1 MMMRV
6 CQISVFMECRQRRR
20 VQILLIIDKIN
31 LCPSVYSESSASGN
45 INLTHPH
52 ITYEILFII
61 FLFFKYFQSVFQE
74 FDIVGNTFVECI

>member
-45 INLTHPH
+45 IN
-52 ITYEILFII
+52 YVCA
-61 FLFFKYFQSVFQE
+61 QAW
-74 FDIVGNTFVECI
+74 FDLGAKPVISI

>member
-20 VQILLIIDKIN
+20 VQILLTIDKIN

-45 INLTHPH
+45 INLTHPPFFCCNL
-52 ITYEILFII
+52 LFRC
-61 FLFFKYFQSVFQE
+61 LHRELFQE
-74 FDIVGNTFVECI
+74 VNDSVA

>member
-20 VQILLIIDKIN
+20 VQILLTIDKIN

-45 INLTHPH
+45 INLTQPR
-52 ITYEILFII
+52 LFIYHLLLEEKPENI
-61 FLFFKYFQSVFQE
+61 VSV
-74 FDIVGNTFVECI
+74 CINQ

>member
-52 ITYEILFII
+52 MTV
-61 FLFFKYFQSVFQE
+61 SPPVFCL
-74 FDIVGNTFVECI
+74 CIPSAYQTDLQPISK

>member
-45 INLTHPH
+45 INLTHPPH
-52 ITYEILFII
+52 KKKGII
-61 FLFFKYFQSVFQE
+61 PMPLSL
-74 FDIVGNTFVECI
+74 N

>member
-45 INLTHPH
+45 INLTQPR
-52 ITYEILFII
+52 LFIYYLLLEEEPENI
-61 FLFFKYFQSVFQE
+61 VSV
-74 FDIVGNTFVECI
+74 CINQ

>member
-6 CQISVFMECRQRRR
+6 CKISVFMECRQRRR
-20 VQILLIIDKIN
+20 VQILLTIDKIN

-52 ITYEILFII
+52 N
-61 FLFFKYFQSVFQE
+61 
-74 FDIVGNTFVECI
+74 D

>member
-45 INLTHPH
+45 INLPP
-52 ITYEILFII
+52 
-61 FLFFKYFQSVFQE
+61 
-74 FDIVGNTFVECI
+74 TFTRIG